1 MRSGGTAEMIKAL
14 IDTNIVLDALASRE
28 PFRAEAEK
36 IFMLAAEENFQGF
49 VTANSIT
56 DIYYLVKK
64 KNTEATAREALR
76 NLFQVFTIVDINGMD
91 CENALESPI
100 DDYEDA
106 LVVACASK
114 IDADCVITRDENF
127 LQALSPVPVVAP
139 AEFLDKFAGGD

>member
-1 MRSGGTAEMIKAL
+1 MIKAL
-14 IDTNIVLDALASRE
+14 IDTNVVLDALASRE

-36 IFMLAAEENFQGF
+36 IFTLAAKEKFLGF

-64 KNTEATAREALR
+64 NASDATAREALR
-76 NLFQVFTIVDINGMD
+76 NLFQVFAVVDISGED

-106 LVVACASK
+106 LVAACAAK
-114 IDADCVITRDENF
+114 IGADYIITRDEFF
-127 LQALSPVPVVAP
+127 LQTQPPPPVITPSYACLIFE
-139 AEFLDKFAGGD
+139 EF

>member
-1 MRSGGTAEMIKAL
+1 MIKAL
-14 IDTNIVLDALASRE
+14 LDTNVILDALTSRE

-36 IFMLAAEENFQGF
+36 IFTLAAEEKFLGF

-64 KNTEATAREALR
+64 NTSDVVARGALR
-76 NLFQVFTIVDINGMD
+76 NLLQVFAVVDISGKD

-106 LVVACASK
+106 LAVACASK
-114 IDADCVITRDENF
+114 MGVEYIITRDEPF
-127 LQALSPVPVVAP
+127 LQVQPPPSIITPS
-139 AEFLDKFAGGD
+139 EFLRRSYYYSDI

>member
-1 MRSGGTAEMIKAL
+1 MIKAL
-14 IDTNIVLDALASRE
+14 IDTNVVLDALASRE

-49 VTANSIT
+49 VTAGSIT

-64 KNTEATAREALR
+64 NNTEATAREALR
-76 NLFQVFTIVDINGMD
+76 NLFQVFTIVDINGKD

-106 LVVACASK
+106 LVAACASR
-114 IDADCVITRDENF
+114 IDADYIITRDENF
-127 LQALSPVPVVAP
+127 LQAPSPVHVIAP
-139 AEFLDKFAGGD
+139 AGFLDSFAGGE